1 MGAAF
6 LSAFERKQE
15 YLLCVDSDGTVL
27 DTMAQIG
34 RSRRFR
40 FAPYGEERWR
50 LYVQQLSKKMPGGD
64 SNGCFSA

>member
-6 LSAFERKQE
+6 LSVFERKQE

-40 FAPYGEERWR
+40 FAPYGEDRWR
-50 LYVQQLSKKMPGGD
+50 LYVQQLSK
-64 SNGCFSA
+64 

>member
-6 LSAFERKQE
+6 LSVFDRKQE

-40 FAPYGEERWR
+40 FAPMVR
-50 LYVQQLSKKMPGGD
+50 SGGG
-64 SNGCFSA
+64 SMFNN